1 MKTETP
7 PSSRLWNIEGWGLR
21 WKVAAV
27 LAVPLTVAVVLGGL
41 RVQNEV
47 SQAIE
52 FRNQA
57 KQVADVP
64 EIVDLG
70 TVFGTVSAGY
80 VTKTVTNED
89 IVAMEKAIVAVRATT
104 YNPAF
109 PDAVAEKLRTSLIG
123 IEKIRDDANNGI
135 ADPELP
141 AKTAVIRADMTS
153 VIDDVVLPI
162 DDPEALNAHA
172 RLVGVWASQRRLADQ
187 VTAALE
193 VLKNPNAS
201 LNALYSAAGAERA
214 MIDTLARS
222 FPQADAKIQ
231 ELTDRNTAR
240 VALIDESVGGAL
252 PLLDLRASMLES
264 VEIYGTMLDE
274 ASQTIASTVAA
285 REQETTSAAIRDS
298 LIVLGT
304 LIAAT
309 LLGLLVA
316 RSLIQPIRRLR
327 RGALQVANQDL
338 PDAIDRIKDGDDSGV
353 MEFDPIP
360 VQTTEE
366 IGQLARAVDDIHG
379 QALRLAGEQAHLRLR
394 IGDMFETLA
403 RRSKSLVDQQLG
415 LIENLEFEEKDPK
428 RLESLFRLDHLAA
441 RMRRNGENLLILS
454 GTRTRRGHT
463 APVQVGDV
471 VRAAMSEVEDYQ
483 RVEIKA
489 TPQGAISG
497 AVATD
502 IVHLLAELL
511 DNSLRASPPESKVT
525 FNFSRAVDGGLLLEI
540 TDRGIGIPAAE
551 MVVINDRLASG
562 GEVSPETARHMGL
575 FVISRLADQHG
586 LTVRM
591 RPTFD
596 TARNQGVTVSVHIPH
611 TALVSPMT
619 MEMTGPQARV
629 DSEGNAVTG
638 EQVAVAEPAVPVTV
652 TVGPGPLTTG
662 PIGLPQRGP
671 VAPNGSPHPAPVAP
685 NGLPQRNPIAPSG
698 LPQRGPVAPNG
709 SPHPAPVAPNG
720 LPQRNPIAPSG
731 LPQRGP
737 VAPNGSPH
745 PAPVAPNGLP
755 QRTPGATSGL
765 PQRTPGATSGLPLP
779 SQDMTGPA
787 PVAPVSAPTAA
798 PVPVSESTA
807 VGPEGDAEPTS
818 TTQHRYRVNSQKTA
832 SFFQPRANV
841 EPLRPIM
848 HPQETTPIFSGMVST
863 GIVSD
868 WLTAPTA
875 GEGNRSWTSAADE
888 GWDAAKRASAP
899 RVESHTDSGLPQRQP
914 GHQLVPGGVDGADK
928 ITTAKLRDPDA
939 IREKLSRHQ
948 KGIRDGRAAGH
959 AERNSI

>member
-7 PSSRLWNIEGWGLR
+7 PSNRLWNIEGWGLR
-21 WKVAAV
+21 WKVTAV
-27 LAVPLTVAVVLGGL
+27 VAVPVTVAMVLGGL
-41 RVQNEV
+41 RVQDELSNASHF
-47 SQAIE
+47 SQSAE
-52 FRNQA
+52 QA
-57 KQVADVP
+57 
-64 EIVDLG
+64 
-70 TVFGTVSAGY
+70 S
-80 VTKTVTNED
+80 
-89 IVAMEKAIVAVRATT
+89 IVAPLLAMDTAFGLYVGGAASGTGSPADAEQVTRTIEELREAAA
-104 YNPAF
+104 NPELDPALG
-109 PDAVAEKLRTSLIG
+109 PNLDRV
-123 IEKIRDDANNGI
+123 I
-135 ADPELP
+135 ADTEVLRSEM
-141 AKTAVIRADMTS
+141 ANLGLEDLAARTNAIQSDAAQIVSGVITPIADEEILNEGNRL
-153 VIDDVVLPI
+153 ID
-162 DDPEALNAHA
+162 A
-172 RLVGVWASQRRLADQ
+172 WASQRRLFDQ
-187 VTAALE
+187 AMAILALAE
-193 VLKNPNAS
+193 NPRAPDTEMIS
-201 LNALYSAAGAERA
+201 SAGAE
-214 MIDTLARS
+214 L
-222 FPQADAKIQ
+222 
-231 ELTDRNTAR
+231 
-240 VALIDESVGGAL
+240 ALIDVLARYFPENDATLTTLRQGVKDRNGMMAVAPPGAP
-252 PLLDLRASMLES
+252 PLFELRDSM
-264 VEIYGTMLDE
+264 I
-274 ASQTIASTVAA
+274 ASQQIYTTLIKNSTTSIGSKVAA
-285 REQETTSAAIRDS
+285 QASATRSAALRDAA
-298 LIVLGT
+298 LVLAT
-304 LIAAT
+304 LLAT
-309 LLGLLVA
+309 ILLGLLVA
-316 RSLIQPIRRLR
+316 RSLVRPIRRLR
-327 RGALQVANQDL
+327 QGALQVANRDL
-338 PDAIDRIKDGDDSGV
+338 PEAIDRIKEGDDAGA

-483 RVEIKA
+483 RVEVKA

-502 IVHLLAELL
+502 VVHLLAELL

-540 TDRGIGIPAAE
+540 TDRGIGIPPAE

-575 FVISRLADQHG
+575 FVISRLADLHG

-611 TALVSPMT
+611 TALVSPVT
-619 MEMTGPQARV
+619 MALTGPQPKV
-629 DSEGNAVTG
+629 DSEGYAVTG
-638 EQVAVAEPAVPVTV
+638 EQAVVAAPVIPVTV

-662 PIGLPQRGP
+662 PIGLPQR
-671 VAPNGSPHPAPVAP
+671 SPAAP
-685 NGLPQRNPIAPSG
+685 NGLPVR
-698 LPQRGPVAPNG
+698 
-709 SPHPAPVAPNG
+709 SPAAPNG
-720 LPQRNPIAPSG
+720 LPVRSPGGTNG
-731 LPQRGP
+731 LP
-737 VAPNGSPH
+737 PH
-745 PAPVAPNGLP
+745 NQGGTNGLP

-765 PQRTPGATSGLPLP
+765 PRRSADANGF
-779 SQDMTGPA
+779 A
-787 PVAPVSAPTAA
+787 PVAAPAA
-798 PVPVSESTA
+798 ASTPIAEPARVDEAKPAVPVVAKVEN
-807 VGPEGDAEPTS
+807 VEPAI

-832 SFFQPRANV
+832 SFFQPRPNV
-841 EPLRPIM
+841 EPLRPILD
-848 HPQETTPIFSGMVST
+848 PQETTPIFSGMVST

-868 WLTAPTA
+868 WLATPTP

-888 GWDAAKRASAP
+888 GWNAAQRASATL
-899 RVESHTDSGLPQRQP
+899 VESRTDAGLPQRKP

-928 ITTAKLRDPDA
+928 ITAKLRDPEA

>member
-1 MKTETP
+1 MNTETP
-7 PSSRLWNIEGWGLR
+7 PPNRLWNLEGWGLR

-47 SQAIE
+47 SQALE

-57 KQVADVP
+57 KQVADIP

-70 TVFGTVSAGY
+70 TIFGTVSAGY
-80 VTKTVTNED
+80 ATKTVTNED
-89 IVAMEKAIVAVRATT
+89 IVAMEKAIVAAKAATF
-104 YNPAF
+104 NPAF
-109 PDAVAEKLRTSLIG
+109 PGSVTEKLQNALVG
-123 IEKIRDDANNGI
+123 IEKIRDDVNNGVT
-135 ADPELP
+135 DPELS
-141 AKTAVIRADMTS
+141 AKTAAIRADMT
-153 VIDDVVLPI
+153 DVVDEVILPI
-162 DDPEALNAHA
+162 DDAEVLNAHD
-172 RLVGVWASQRRLADQ
+172 RLVGVWAAQRRLADQ
-187 VTAALE
+187 VTAALD
-193 VLKNPNAS
+193 VLKNPNAP
-201 LNALYSAAGAERA
+201 LNALYAAAGAERA
-214 MIDTLARS
+214 MIDVLARS
-222 FPQADAKIQ
+222 YPDADAQIQ
-231 ELTDRNTAR
+231 ELRDRNRAR
-240 VALIDESVGGAL
+240 VDIIDGAVGGPL
-252 PLLDLRASMLES
+252 PLLELRASMLES
-264 VEIYGTMLDE
+264 VKIYGTMLE
-274 ASQTIASTVAA
+274 ESTNTIASTVAE

-298 LIVLGT
+298 LVVLGT

-309 LLGLLVA
+309 VLGLLVA
-316 RSLIQPIRRLR
+316 RSLINPIRRLR
-327 RGALQVANQDL
+327 RGALQVANHDL
-338 PDAIDRIKDGDDSGV
+338 PDAIDRIKDGDDAGV
-353 MEFDPIP
+353 MEFDPVP

-454 GTRTRRGHT
+454 GTRTRRGHS

-483 RVEIKA
+483 RVEVKA

-511 DNSLRASPPESKVT
+511 DNSLRASPPDSKVT
-525 FNFSRAVDGGLLLEI
+525 FNFARAVDGGLLLEI

-551 MVVINDRLASG
+551 MAAINDRLASG

-575 FVISRLADQHG
+575 FVASRLADQHG

-611 TALVSPMT
+611 SALVSSMT
-619 MEMTGPQARV
+619 MGMTGPQGRV
-629 DSEGNAVTG
+629 DSDGYPVTG
-638 EQVAVAEPAVPVTV
+638 EQAAVAEPAVPVTV

-662 PIGLPQRGP
+662 PIGLPQRT
-671 VAPNGSPHPAPVAP
+671 PAE
-685 NGLPQRNPIAPSG
+685 
-698 LPQRGPVAPNG
+698 
-709 SPHPAPVAPNG
+709 
-720 LPQRNPIAPSG
+720 
-731 LPQRGP
+731 
-737 VAPNGSPH
+737 
-745 PAPVAPNGLP
+745 PNGLP
-755 QRTPGATSGL
+755 QRTPAEPSLPRRTPAMLGVLPQRAPAEPEGLPQRGQSAPSPSPQPSPLAPPAGLPQRTPGASGL
-765 PQRTPGATSGLPLP
+765 PQRTPGATTGLPQLNP
-779 SQDMTGPA
+779 EVSTPA
-787 PVAPVSAPTAA
+787 PAPAPTAPPIESA
-798 PVPVSESTA
+798 PAAPAAPTAPAAKAES
-807 VGPEGDAEPTS
+807 AEAAG

-841 EPLRPIM
+841 EPLRPIL

-868 WLTAPTA
+868 WLSTPTQ
-875 GEGNRSWTSAADE
+875 GEGTKNWTSAADE
-888 GWDAAKRASAP
+888 GWNAAQRASAP
-899 RVESHTDSGLPQRQP
+899 PVEARTESGLPQRQP

-928 ITTAKLRDPDA
+928 ITDKLRDPEA

-948 KGIRDGRAAGH
+948 KGIRDGRAASH

>member
-1 MKTETP
+1 MNTETP
-7 PSSRLWNIEGWGLR
+7 PPNRLWNLEGWGLR

-47 SQAIE
+47 SQALE

-57 KQVADVP
+57 KQVADIP

-70 TVFGTVSAGY
+70 TIFGTVSAGY
-80 VTKTVTNED
+80 ATKTVTNED
-89 IVAMEKAIVAVRATT
+89 IVAMEKAIVAAKAATF
-104 YNPAF
+104 NPSF
-109 PDAVAEKLRTSLIG
+109 PGSVTEKLQNALVG
-123 IEKIRDDANNGI
+123 IEKIRDDVNNGVN
-135 ADPELP
+135 DPELP
-141 AKTAVIRADMTS
+141 AKTAAIRADMTDIVDE
-153 VIDDVVLPI
+153 VILPI
-162 DDPEALNAHA
+162 DDAEVLNAHD
-172 RLVGVWASQRRLADQ
+172 RLVGVWAAQRRLADQ
-187 VTAALE
+187 VTAALD
-193 VLKNPNAS
+193 VLKNPNAP
-201 LNALYSAAGAERA
+201 LNALYAAAGAERA
-214 MIDTLARS
+214 MIDVLARS
-222 FPQADAKIQ
+222 YPDADAQIQ
-231 ELTDRNTAR
+231 ELRDRNRAR
-240 VALIDESVGGAL
+240 VDIIDGAVGGPL
-252 PLLDLRASMLES
+252 PLLELRASMLES
-264 VEIYGTMLDE
+264 VKIYGTMLE
-274 ASQTIASTVAA
+274 ESTHTIASTVAE

-298 LIVLGT
+298 LVVLGT

-309 LLGLLVA
+309 VLGLLVA
-316 RSLIQPIRRLR
+316 RSLINPIRRLR
-327 RGALQVANQDL
+327 RGALQVANHDL
-338 PDAIDRIKDGDDSGV
+338 PDAIDRIKDGDDTGV
-353 MEFDPIP
+353 MEFDPVP

-394 IGDMFETLA
+394 IADMFETLA

-454 GTRTRRGHT
+454 GTRTRRGHS

-483 RVEIKA
+483 RVEVKA

-511 DNSLRASPPESKVT
+511 DNSLRASPPDSKVT

-551 MVVINDRLASG
+551 MAVINDRLASG

-575 FVISRLADQHG
+575 FVASRLADQHG

-596 TARNQGVTVSVHIPH
+596 TVRNQGVTVSVHIPH
-611 TALVSPMT
+611 TALVSSMT
-619 MEMTGPQARV
+619 MGMTGPQGRV
-629 DSEGNAVTG
+629 DSDGYPVTG
-638 EQVAVAEPAVPVTV
+638 EQAAVAEPSVPVTV

-662 PIGLPQRGP
+662 PIGLPQRT
-671 VAPNGSPHPAPVAP
+671 PAE
-685 NGLPQRNPIAPSG
+685 
-698 LPQRGPVAPNG
+698 
-709 SPHPAPVAPNG
+709 
-720 LPQRNPIAPSG
+720 
-731 LPQRGP
+731 
-737 VAPNGSPH
+737 
-745 PAPVAPNGLP
+745 PNGLP
-755 QRTPGATSGL
+755 QRTPAEPNGLPQRAPVEPNGLPRRTPAMLGVLPQRAPVEPEGLPQRGPSAPSPSPQPSPLAPPAGLPQRTPGASGL
-765 PQRTPGATSGLPLP
+765 PQRTPGATTGLPQLNP
-779 SQDMTGPA
+779 EVSTPVPA
-787 PVAPVSAPTAA
+787 PAPAAPTLESAPAA
-798 PVPVSESTA
+798 PAAPAAKPESVEA
-807 VGPEGDAEPTS
+807 AG

-841 EPLRPIM
+841 EPLRPIL
-848 HPQETTPIFSGMVST
+848 HPQETTPIFSGMVS
-863 GIVSD
+863 D
-868 WLTAPTA
+868 WLTTPTP
-875 GEGNRSWTSAADE
+875 GEGNKNWTSAADE
-888 GWDAAKRASAP
+888 GWNAAERASAP
-899 RVESHTDSGLPQRQP
+899 RVEARTESGLPQRQP

-928 ITTAKLRDPDA
+928 ITVKLRDPEA